1 MKFRRSYKGKGKHV
15 YTITPGS
22 RYMEQGMTMFRYP
35 LRAEFIDGFFD
46 SGVAASSL
54 NWKPEDK
61 ELVEKYLLRHAD
73 FGHGLYLDESEP
85 AAEIMAPMENAGESE
100 EPTPTRTLCI
110 ASVETDGETRMC
122 GKPTVD
128 AAGEFCA
135 THAPEFAQI
144 GG

>member
-15 YTITPGS
+15 YTIRPGS

-46 SGVAASSL
+46 SEVTARSL
-54 NWKPEDK
+54 SWGPEDQK
-61 ELVEKYLLRHAD
+61 LVEQYLMRHAD
-73 FGHGLYLDESEP
+73 FGHGLYLDESEDQAAIILTP
-85 AAEIMAPMENAGESE
+85 SEEAAAEAAPS
-100 EPTPTRTLCI
+100 RTLCI
-110 ASVETDGETRMC
+110 ASVETDGETKMC

-135 THAPEFAQI
+135 EHAEQFAQI